1 MKPIILAVDDS
12 KAIRFLLQSIFGKKY
27 QVVTAADAS
36 SAMYWLS
43 RKNMP
48 QLIITASELPDV
60 EDWEFIANL
69 KNSFLYQPIPTVVL
83 SSKVAKET
91 ESKCK
96 SYGIDYY
103 FQKPFNPVELIELVD
118 ELLSKEKIY

>member
-12 KAIRFLLQSIFGKKY
+12 KAIRFLIQSIFGKKY

-43 RKNMP
+43 KKKLP
-48 QLIITASELPDV
+48 QLIITESQLPDV
-60 EDWEFIANL
+60 DNWEFVANL
-69 KNSFLYQPIPTVVL
+69 KNSFLFQPIPTIVL
-83 SSKVAKET
+83 SSQDQKQT
-91 ESKCK
+91 ESRCK
-96 SYGIDYY
+96 TYGIDY
-103 FQKPFNPVELIELVD
+103 FFSKPFNPVELIELVD

>member
-43 RKNMP
+43 RKNIP
-48 QLIITASELPDV
+48 QLIITACELPDV

-69 KNSFLYQPIPTVVL
+69 KNSFLYQPIPAIVL
-83 SSKVAKET
+83 SSKEARET
-91 ESKCK
+91 ESKCR
-96 SYGIDYY
+96 SYGIDYF
-103 FQKPFNPVELIELVD
+103 FQKPFNPVELMELVD

>member
-12 KAIRFLLQSIFGKKY
+12 KAIRFLLQSIFGKRY
-27 QVVTAADAS
+27 QVVTASDAS

-43 RKNMP
+43 KKKMP
-48 QLIITASELPDV
+48 QLIITESQLPDV
-60 EDWEFIANL
+60 DNWEFVANL
-69 KNSFLYQPIPTVVL
+69 KNSFLYQPIPAIVL
-83 SSKVAKET
+83 SSQDTEET

-96 SYGIDYY
+96 TYGIDY
-103 FQKPFNPVELIELVD
+103 FFSKPFNPVELIELVD